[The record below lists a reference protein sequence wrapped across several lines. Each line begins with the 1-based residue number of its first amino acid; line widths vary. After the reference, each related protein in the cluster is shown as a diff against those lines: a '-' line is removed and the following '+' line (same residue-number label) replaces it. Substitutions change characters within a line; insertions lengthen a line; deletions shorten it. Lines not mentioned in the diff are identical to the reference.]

1 MSKNERL
8 RQSRIERNWRQQDVA
23 DQLGVAL
30 VTMQRWER
38 GYQQPSAYCRVKL
51 CALFGLSARE
61 LGLLEAL
68 PSPAPAESEAGDA
81 VQADATPSGQIALWT
96 VPYARNPHF
105 TGRDDLLD
113 QLMQQFSPQEAG
125 QPTSIRQAALT
136 QSRAIKGLGGVGK
149 TQIAVEYAYR
159 AHEQGRYTHT
169 LWINAASEEAILTSF
184 VALIN
189 FLPAF
194 GPGGETDQRK
204 LVAALIR
211 WLEQCVQPWLLI
223 FDNADDLSFTPS
235 YLPARGNGSLLFT
248 TRAAAVGA
256 LASSVEVD
264 CMSLMEG
271 TQLLLRRAQ
280 REASDS
286 ELAEATT
293 IVVALAHFPLALDQ
307 AGAYIEE
314 TGCSLHDYFQIY
326 QKHRFALLA
335 RRGKQA
341 AHYPES
347 VATTWSLSFQHVEE
361 TNPAAAELL
370 RLCAFLA
377 PDHIPE
383 ELLTQG
389 APYWP
394 AALQQGVADRLS
406 FNQLLETL
414 LSFSLVKR
422 LSEDHLLSTHRL
434 VQVVQMERLSP
445 GEQRQWAERLVQAVH
460 VVFPRDPKDEVAVWP
475 QCQRY
480 LEQVQAC
487 DTLIGEHHLL
497 LPEAAE
503 LLERTGIY
511 LCERALYSLAEPL
524 YLRALRIREQRVGE
538 THPQVAIALNGLAQL
553 YYEQG
558 KYTQAEPLRQRALRI
573 LEQQVVGEM
582 DPHQMVIALNGL
594 AFVYAEQGKYAQ
606 AELLSQQALRIWEQ
620 QGEETHLQKA
630 YLLHG
635 LAFVYAEQGK
645 YAQAE
650 PLYQQALRIREQQLG
665 PEHLRMAYS
674 LNNLAFVY
682 AEQGKYAQAELLY
695 QRALRIRE
703 QRLGPEHLKVAIVL
717 NGLAQLYYEQGKYTE
732 AELLYQRALRIW
744 EQQGGETH
752 PQAAIA
758 LNGLANLYTQQGR
771 YEEAEP
777 LYQRALRVCEQS
789 LEPEHSKTADVL
801 HDFAGFRQAQGQT
814 REAAFMYQ
822 RALVIRERVFGS
834 DHPITTETRER
845 LQAVLAVL
853 GRTEEAAQEA
863 G

>member
-136 QSRAIKGLGGVGK
+136 QSREIKGLGGVGK

-204 LVAALIR
+204 LVASLIR
-211 WLEQCVQPWLLI
+211 WLQQFVQPWLLI
-223 FDNADDLSFTPS
+223 FDNAHDLSFTPS

-293 IVVALAHFPLALDQ
+293 IVVALAHFPLAPDQ
-307 AGAYIEE
+307 AGACIEE

-422 LSEDHLLSTHRL
+422 LSEDHLLSIHRL

-511 LCERALYSLAEPL
+511 LCDRALYSLAEPL

-558 KYTQAEPLRQRALRI
+558 KYTQAEPLHQRALRI
-573 LEQQVVGEM
+573 LEQQVEGEH
-582 DPHQMVIALNGL
+582 DPPPMVIQHIGVF
-594 AFVYAEQGKYAQ
+594 FVDRERGEYGK
-606 AELLSQQALRIWEQ
+606 AELLSR
-620 QGEETHLQKA
+620 
-630 YLLHG
+630 
-635 LAFVYAEQGK
+635 
-645 YAQAE
+645 
-650 PLYQQALRIREQQLG
+650 
-665 PEHLRMAYS
+665 
-674 LNNLAFVY
+674 
-682 AEQGKYAQAELLY
+682 
-695 QRALRIRE
+695 RALRIGE
-703 QRLGPEHLKVAIVL
+703 QR
-717 NGLAQLYYEQGKYTE
+717 
-732 AELLYQRALRIW
+732 
-744 EQQGGETH
+744 GGETH
-752 PQAAIA
+752 PQGAFA
-758 LNGLANLYTQQGR
+758 LNGLAILYPQQGR

>member
-38 GYQQPSAYCRVKL
+38 GYQQPSAYYRVKL

-81 VQADATPSGQIALWT
+81 VQADATLSGQIALWT

-136 QSRAIKGLGGVGK
+136 QSHAIKGLGGVGK

-223 FDNADDLSFTPS
+223 FDNADDLSFIPS

-280 REASDS
+280 REASASDS
-286 ELAEATT
+286 ELAEETT

-326 QKHRFALLA
+326 QKHRYALLA

-383 ELLTQG
+383 ELLIQG

-422 LSEDHLLSTHRL
+422 LSADHLLSTHRL

-445 GEQRQWAERLVQAVH
+445 REQRQWAERLVRAVY

-487 DTLIGEHHLL
+487 DTLIGDHHLL

-503 LLERTGIY
+503 LLERTGTY

-524 YLRALRIREQRVGE
+524 YLRALRICEQRVGE

-558 KYTQAEPLRQRALRI
+558 KYTEAEPLRQRALRI

-606 AELLSQQALRIWEQ
+606 AELLSQQALRMWEQ
-620 QGEETHLQKA
+620 QGGETHPQKA

-650 PLYQQALRIREQQLG
+650 PLYQQALRIREQ
-665 PEHLRMAYS
+665 
-674 LNNLAFVY
+674 
-682 AEQGKYAQAELLY
+682 
-695 QRALRIRE
+695 
-703 QRLGPEHLKVAIVL
+703 RLGPEHLKVAIVL
-717 NGLAQLYYEQGKYTE
+717 NGLAQLYYEQGKYRE
-732 AELLYQRALRIW
+732 AELLYQRALRMW

-758 LNGLANLYTQQGR
+758 LNGLAQLYTQQGR

-777 LYQRALRVCEQS
+777 LYQRALRIREQS
-789 LEPEHSKTADVL
+789 LGPEHSKTAEVL

-814 REAAFMYQ
+814 REAAFLYQ

-834 DHPITTETRER
+834 DHPMTTETREH

>member
-68 PSPAPAESEAGDA
+68 PSPAPAESEVGDA

-105 TGRDDLLD
+105 TVRDDLLD

-211 WLEQCVQPWLLI
+211 WLEQCIQPWLLI
-223 FDNADDLSFTPS
+223 FDNADDLSFIPS

-280 REASDS
+280 REASASDS
-286 ELAEATT
+286 EIDAATT
-293 IVVALAHFPLALDQ
+293 LVVALAHFPLAIDQ

-326 QKHRFALLA
+326 QKHRYALLA

-383 ELLTQG
+383 ELLIQG

-394 AALQQGVADRLS
+394 AALQQGVADHLS

-422 LSEDHLLSTHRL
+422 LSEDHLLSIHRL
-434 VQVVQMERLSP
+434 VQVVQLERLSP
-445 GEQRQWAERLVQAVH
+445 GEQRQWAERLVRAVH
-460 VVFPRDPKDEVAVWP
+460 GVFPRDPKDEVAVWP

-480 LEQVQAC
+480 MEQVQAC

-503 LLERTGIY
+503 LLERTGTY

-524 YLRALRIREQRVGE
+524 YLRALRICEQRVGE
-538 THPQVAIALNGLAQL
+538 THPQVAIALDGLAQL

-558 KYTQAEPLRQRALRI
+558 KYTQAELLRQRALRI

-606 AELLSQQALRIWEQ
+606 AKLLYQQALRIWEQ
-620 QGEETHLQKA
+620 QVGSEHPQKA

-645 YAQAE
+645 YVEAE
-650 PLYQQALRIREQQLG
+650 LLYQQALRIREQQLG
-665 PEHLRMAYS
+665 LEHLRVAYS

-682 AEQGKYAQAELLY
+682 AKQEKY
-695 QRALRIRE
+695 
-703 QRLGPEHLKVAIVL
+703 V
-717 NGLAQLYYEQGKYTE
+717 E
-732 AELLYQRALRIW
+732 AELFYQRALRIW
-744 EQQGGETH
+744 EQQVRSEH

-758 LNGLANLYTQQGR
+758 LHGLANLYVEQGK
-771 YEEAEP
+771 YAQAEP
-777 LYQRALRVCEQS
+777 LYQRALCIREQY

-801 HDFAGFRQAQGQT
+801 HDFAGFQQAQGKT

-834 DHPITTETRER
+834 DHHMTTETRER

-853 GRTEEAAQEA
+853 GGTEEAAQE
-863 G
+863 GG